1 MNDAI
6 EAVKVLN
13 RRDAIAQLGLSE
25 RTFQRLEATGDG
37 PPKTRLSEG
46 RVGYRVC
53 DLAAWLDARR
63 EVQSA
68 RELINSNWKQV
79 GAAAATLVA
88 KVRP

>member
-1 MNDAI
+1 VNAI

-25 RTFQRLEATGDG
+25 RTFQRLEASGDG

-53 DLAAWLDARR
+53 DLKEWLDARR
-63 EVQSA
+63 EAPSA
-68 RELINSNWKQV
+68 RDMVDSWKPL
-79 GAAAATLVA
+79 GAAASKIVERL
-88 KVRP
+88 R

>member
-1 MNDAI
+1 VNAI

-37 PPKTRLSEG
+37 PPRTRLSEG

-53 DLAAWLDARR
+53 DISAWLDARR
-63 EVQSA
+63 EAQPTA
-68 RELINSNWKQV
+68 RDMVDSWKPV
-79 GAAAATLVA
+79 GEAAA
-88 KVRP
+88 KIVRGLR

>member
-1 MNDAI
+1 MNAI

-13 RRDAIAQLGLSE
+13 RRDAIAHLGLSE
-25 RTFQRLEATGDG
+25 RTFQRLEASGDG
-37 PPKTRLSEG
+37 PPKNRLSEG

-68 RELINSNWKQV
+68 RELINCNWKQV
-79 GAAAATLVA
+79 GATAAAVVA
-88 KVRP
+88 KAVRQ

>member
-1 MNDAI
+1 MNAT

-25 RTFQRLEATGDG
+25 RTFQRLEANGDG

-46 RVGYRVC
+46 RVGYRVS
-53 DLAAWLDARR
+53 DIIAWLDARR

-79 GAAAATLVA
+79 GAAASKIVERL
-88 KVRP
+88 R

>member
-1 MNDAI
+1 VPDI

-25 RTFQRLEATGDG
+25 CTFQRLEATGDG

-68 RELINSNWKQV
+68 RELINCNWKQV
-79 GAAAATLVA
+79 GAAAVKVVA
-88 KVRP
+88 KARP